1 MEKEINAII
10 QRLLDR
16 FTETEFNQN
25 QIILTETTRNSLISI
40 REFFQREDIQL
51 FLDEFFTADLD
62 AFENISNR
70 FNNIDR
76 LIDQEEFNDF
86 RREFFNIID
95 NINVNFQRFIQD
107 ANEND
112 ANL

>member
-51 FLDEFFTADLD
+51 LLDEFFTADLD